1 MGVKIIPGGDQLCW
15 ALLPNEPHLPPVPPL
30 GVKTGPGGG
39 GWGVWVGWVAIP
51 MDRVSPLEQY
61 LEQCGGQVREGG
73 GKKKI

>member
-30 GVKTGPGGG
+30 GVKTGPGG

>member
-39 GWGVWVGWVAIP
+39 VGESGWGGWLYPWIVCRRWSSTWNSA
-51 MDRVSPLEQY
+51 
-61 LEQCGGQVREGG
+61 EGR
-73 GKKKI
+73 